1 MKLTNLS
8 DIIALKKSLT
18 DLQSSDEGKVIID
31 FLETFCGYN
40 QSGYRTDPYEI
51 AYNAGRRD
59 VILTIKTI
67 IDPRVKPEDIVE
79 TYKLLGE

>member
-1 MKLTNLS
+1 MKLTNLNEVT
-8 DIIALKKSLT
+8 ALKKALT
-18 DLQSSDEGKVIID
+18 DLSNDGNGKIVMD
-31 FLETFCGYN
+31 FLESFCGYN